1 MNMSLQSVSQHL
13 GTGKVKKITKEE
25 ALLSKD
31 IEVSIFENLKYCKIC
46 FIYELNV
53 FKNLKYGKIYFIY
66 DKKNCYNDF
75 IFRV

>member
-31 IEVSIFENLKYCKIC
+31 IEVSVFEY
-46 FIYELNV
+46 
-53 FKNLKYGKIYFIY
+53 LKYGK
-66 DKKNCYNDF
+66 NDLKS
-75 IFRV
+75 ITK